1 LASPA
6 ARAAL
11 REEVQCRSKLDQP
24 EAVTVQVL
32 TAAEDADFGRMV
44 DAAAWNVF
52 LMLRQREAH
61 PRILGPPYVVTEV
74 KQATVWG

>member
-1 LASPA
+1 M
-6 ARAAL
+6 
-11 REEVQCRSKLDQP
+11 
-24 EAVTVQVL
+24 QVL

-52 LMLRQREAH
+52 LKLRQREAH

-74 KQATVWG
+74 KEATVWG